1 ATVALS
7 TGLPGS
13 GTLDVKGP
21 MTAYP
26 LDAELAISIR
36 NAPVEPY
43 QGYIPVPARLS
54 GRFNG
59 DSRNRIAYHDGRLIA
74 KSRGNSWAQNVEI
87 REPGAVQPAIRI
99 ERMDLVGI
107 DFDWP
112 RRAAAAR
119 AGFRRFRMDVE
130 RAADGSINLRRL
142 FTPPVAATAAP
153 ARKPAAAA
161 SAAQPASKGVLETM
175 RLEFGEVR
183 IDNGFVRFLDRTTK
197 PAFSQDLSRLALTV
211 RDF

>member
-1 ATVALS
+1 VERITLTPSVATFVDESVSPTARLTLAKLQAHVDDFTWPAKWPATVALS

-59 DSRNRIAYHDGRLIA
+59 DSRNRIAYHAGRLVA
-74 KSRGNSWAQNVEI
+74 KSRGHSWAQNVEI
-87 REPGAVQPAIRI
+87 WGPGAAQPAIRV

-130 RAADGSINLRRL
+130 RAADGS
-142 FTPPVAATAAP
+142 
-153 ARKPAAAA
+153 
-161 SAAQPASKGVLETM
+161 
-175 RLEFGEVR
+175 
-183 IDNGFVRFLDRTTK
+183 
-197 PAFSQDLSRLALTV
+197 
-211 RDF
+211 